1 MANQYRL
8 KAPVV
13 KVSIGSPD
21 GNRVARI
28 LRAGAIVPDGV
39 AAESLEKLAARGFL
53 EEVEIPEADSPE
65 DLPPIVPTVPGGSE
79 QPPADPTGSADSEQ
93 LEASP
98 PPKAGQGSS
107 AEAWR
112 TYAAGL
118 GVEVADDASRD
129 DVIAALESAGKPTE

>member
-1 MANQYRL
+1 MAHQYRV

-13 KVSIGSPD
+13 KVSIGSLD
-21 GNRVARI
+21 GNRIARI

-53 EEVEIPEADSPE
+53 EELEIPVADSPG
-65 DLPPIVPTVPGGSE
+65 DLPPTVPVIPVGGE
-79 QPPADPTGSADSEQ
+79 QPPAGPAASGDEQ
-93 LEASP
+93 GTVSP

-112 TYAAGL
+112 TYAAAVD
-118 GVEVADDASRD
+118 VEVPADASRD
-129 DVIAALESAGKPTE
+129 DVIAALEAAGQPTE

>member
-1 MANQYRL
+1 MADKYRV

-53 EEVEIPEADSPE
+53 EEVDDAEEAEPEVPAQPE
-65 DLPPIVPTVPGGSE
+65 
-79 QPPADPTGSADSEQ
+79 PPAPVSGDESPAAESEQ
-93 LEASP
+93 LEVAA
-98 PPKAGQGSS
+98 PPKAGPGSS

-112 TYAAGL
+112 VYAAGL
-118 GVEVADDASRD
+118 GVDVADDASRD
-129 DVIAALESAGKPTE
+129 DVIAALEAAGKPTE

>member
-1 MANQYRL
+1 MADQYRV

-39 AAESLEKLAARGFL
+39 AAESLEKLAARGFI
-53 EEVEIPEADSPE
+53 EELEIPEADSLQDLLPAVPVVPVGDEQQSDE
-65 DLPPIVPTVPGGSE
+65 DGK
-79 QPPADPTGSADSEQ
+79 QSA
-93 LEASP
+93 AA
-98 PPKAGQGSS
+98 PPKAGPGSS

-112 TYAAGL
+112 TYAAGV
-118 GVEVADDASRD
+118 GVEVEADASRD
-129 DVIAALESAGKPTE
+129 DVIAALKAAGKPTE